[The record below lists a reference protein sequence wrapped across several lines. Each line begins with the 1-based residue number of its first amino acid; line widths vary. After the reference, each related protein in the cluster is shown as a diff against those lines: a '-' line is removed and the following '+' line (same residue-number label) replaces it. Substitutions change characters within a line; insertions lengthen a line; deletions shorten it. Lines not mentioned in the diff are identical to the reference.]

1 MLIRL
6 LRTYLRPYRLLLLG
20 VLVCQ
25 GVQSLAN
32 LYLPTLNAR
41 IIDRGVLRHDTHYI
55 DMLGGT
61 MMLVTL
67 VQVCFAVTAT
77 YSPSP
82 PAMRFGRHVPHH
94 LFHPAP

>member
-55 DMLGGT
+55 EMLGGT

-67 VQVCFAVTAT
+67 VQVCFAVSAIYCGSRTA
-77 YSPSP
+77 
-82 PAMRFGRHVPHH
+82 MGFGRDVRSD
-94 LFHPAP
+94 LFHRVT